1 MLTIAAGVSVASS
14 SYGFSAQ
21 MDCPVANAN
30 DLPALKWHEDTQQRK
45 EQEPEIANEMPLRY
59 GLVLSE

>member
-1 MLTIAAGVSVASS
+1 MLTIAAGASVASS

-21 MDCPVANAN
+21 TDCPVANAN

-45 EQEPEIANEMPLRY
+45 EQEPEMANEMPLRY

>member
-1 MLTIAAGVSVASS
+1 MPTIAAG
-14 SYGFSAQ
+14 GFSAQ
-21 MDCPVANAN
+21 TDCPVANAN

-45 EQEPEIANEMPLRY
+45 EQEPEMANEMPLRY